1 MVLITDDGVVNVFF
15 TAEVGVIADDDL
27 FPDVVFVVNI
37 AIVVSLGTVNAE
49 VFVAAV
55 AFLLNVVAAVVNSA
69 WIVEE

>member
-1 MVLITDDGVVNVFF
+1 MLITDDGVVNVFF